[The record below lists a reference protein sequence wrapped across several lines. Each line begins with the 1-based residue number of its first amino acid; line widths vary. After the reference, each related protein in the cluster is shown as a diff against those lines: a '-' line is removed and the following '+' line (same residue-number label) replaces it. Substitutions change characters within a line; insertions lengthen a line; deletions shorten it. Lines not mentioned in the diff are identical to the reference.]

1 MNKNIKKK
9 LIRAITVCLLITVLL
24 SLASCARPISNNNKP
39 NPQQET
45 DSFIDVPVFATD
57 VEFGKKITVDKV
69 TTKKINSKAVS
80 DTMVTDVNEVV
91 GKYATVALFAGDYAY
106 KGKLSSKKPVQT
118 AEMAEVEKT
127 RSKYVDVSQF
137 IEPNSGNDVAA
148 ALQKLIDENKN
159 RTIYFPDGE
168 YLISKPLQT
177 SGAATESTAFYL
189 SDNAVIKASND
200 WKGGDDALIK
210 LGISNKNSNENNIV
224 TAGSNYHFIGGT
236 LDGNGKARGISLLS
250 GRESLVSKVKIINTT
265 IGIYVAEGVNSK
277 SSDMDIEDIDIVGIG
292 GESKGLVVEAHDNTF
307 SDIRISNVKIGV
319 DAKLHGNFYRN
330 VSVRLDYD
338 VAATMDYENTVAFS
352 CYDSNWFNSCSSENM
367 ATAFLFNDKY
377 TPSSRAV
384 VKDFSI
390 RWTEART
397 SQTAFKAIGPFTAYC
412 SNGIIDF
419 FDASTENSILI
430 ASGDKTGTITD
441 VIAETDLCDEVN
453 YKSVF
458 VNSQVKGAK

>member
-39 NPQQET
+39 NPPQET

-168 YLISKPLQT
+168 Y
-177 SGAATESTAFYL
+177 
-189 SDNAVIKASND
+189 
-200 WKGGDDALIK
+200 
-210 LGISNKNSNENNIV
+210 
-224 TAGSNYHFIGGT
+224 
-236 LDGNGKARGISLLS
+236 
-250 GRESLVSKVKIINTT
+250 
-265 IGIYVAEGVNSK
+265 
-277 SSDMDIEDIDIVGIG
+277 
-292 GESKGLVVEAHDNTF
+292 
-307 SDIRISNVKIGV
+307 
-319 DAKLHGNFYRN
+319 
-330 VSVRLDYD
+330 
-338 VAATMDYENTVAFS
+338 
-352 CYDSNWFNSCSSENM
+352 
-367 ATAFLFNDKY
+367 
-377 TPSSRAV
+377 
-384 VKDFSI
+384 
-390 RWTEART
+390 
-397 SQTAFKAIGPFTAYC
+397 
-412 SNGIIDF
+412 
-419 FDASTENSILI
+419 
-430 ASGDKTGTITD
+430 
-441 VIAETDLCDEVN
+441 
-453 YKSVF
+453 
-458 VNSQVKGAK
+458 QV